1 MAFMV
6 PLMTAIGPYLSVASG
21 VLGVVQAISGAN
33 ANANSEKSAQY
44 ASEYNATVNR
54 QRAAMALQQGNAQES
69 QQRREAR
76 REAGNLRA
84 GLVENGMDLSSGT
97 GADLVY
103 ESSLNSEMDALNIR
117 YGAQLNAHAANA
129 GAVLD
134 DNSAVA
140 AKNRA
145 KQAKI
150 GGIVGAAGSVLTAA
164 GQGYQA
170 YQAGR
175 GVKLKGA

>member
-21 VLGVVQAISGAN
+21 VIGAVSAISGAN
-33 ANANSEKSAQY
+33 SNAASEKSNQY
-44 ASEYNATVNR
+44 AAEYNAQVNR

-76 REAGNLRA
+76 REAGYLRA
-84 GLVENGMDLSSGT
+84 GLVENGMDLSSGS

-117 YGAQLNAHAANA
+117 YGAQLNAQGANA
-129 GAVLD
+129 QAALD

-150 GGIVGAAGSVLTAA
+150 GGYMGAAGSILTGA
-164 GQGYQA
+164 GQAYQGYQA
-170 YQAGR
+170 GR
-175 GVKLKGA
+175 ANKLRAS